1 MNIIEAMK
9 REQNYKLTENG
20 AIALKSTLDRS
31 LDFFATMGAMRNRS
45 DEDII
50 RGFMDVF
57 AEDEKTAL
65 KMLFYLRDIRGG
77 LGERRAFRTICRYLA
92 DNQTEAMRRNL
103 IYIPTYGRWDDL
115 YVFVGTKLEEF
126 AFSLMK
132 NQFFEDCFSMYEER
146 EVSLLA
152 KWLKSAN
159 SKNAETRRLGL
170 LTARYFRISEPVYR
184 KTLASLRR
192 YIDVTE
198 VKMSNNEWGE
208 IKYENVPSV
217 CHNRNRNAFVKH
229 DDERYSAF
237 LKAVEK
243 GESKINAA
251 TLFPYD
257 IVGKYMKDCGW
268 HVSVHNTDAT
278 LEAQW
283 KALPNYISEDK
294 NYLIMADV
302 SGSMTGRPM
311 ETSVGLGL
319 YFAERNHGAF
329 ANYFMTFSSRPELV
343 YFNPKLSLRDRVGSA
358 LEADWGGS
366 TNLEAAFELLLV
378 SAVKNN
384 VLAEEMPDALIVIT
398 DMEIDDH
405 YMRLGGFNTSFT
417 SEMKRRFE
425 RVGYK
430 MPTIVWWNVNARANT
445 FHAEA
450 TDDVR
455 FVSGS
460 SASVFKDLCDNLG
473 SSPRDLML
481 QILYSERYGCIK

>member
-1 MNIIEAMK
+1 MNIIDAMK

-45 DEDII
+45 DEDIV

-57 AEDEKTAL
+57 CENEETAM
-65 KMLFYLRDIRGG
+65 KMLFYLRDIRVG

-92 DNQTEAMRRNL
+92 DNQTEAMKRNL

-115 YVFVGTKLEEF
+115 YIFEGTKLENE
-126 AFSLMK
+126 AFDIMWH
-132 NQFFEDCFSMYEER
+132 QFVRDRNNYLKAKDI
-146 EVSLLA
+146 SLLA

-170 LTARYFRISEPVYR
+170 LTAKRFGMNEKDYR
-184 KTLASLRR
+184 KTLSTLRR
-192 YIDVTE
+192 YLDVTE
-198 VKMSNNEWGE
+198 CKMSSNDWDE
-208 IKYENVPSV
+208 INYESVPSV

-243 GESKINAA
+243 GESKINAS

-268 HVSVHNTDAT
+268 HVSVRDIDAT

-302 SGSMTGRPM
+302 SGSMMGRPM

-329 ANYFMTFSSRPELV
+329 ANYFMTFSNRPELV
-343 YFNPKLSLRDRVGSA
+343 YFNPKTSLVDRVDRA
-358 LEADWGGS
+358 LNADWGGS
-366 TNLEAAFELLLV
+366 TNLEAAFELLLA

-384 VLAEEMPDALIVIT
+384 VPAEEMPNALIVIT

-405 YMRLGGFNTSFT
+405 CRWGGFNTSFT

-425 RVGYK
+425 RAGYK

-473 SSPRDLML
+473 SSPRELML